1 MCWRDL
7 LKTTQNES
15 LNSGIVCRYA
25 FRFHHFQT
33 WHLFLRLP
41 ANRAIGEG
49 CKRSPIRNRLVG
61 VNKTIWRH
69 SAISRYEYDRLMFA
83 YDLRHHQIPAHKRER
98 GRVARLHALSL
109 SERRSTEN
117 SELADESGPRRA
129 RRLDYQN
136 DQKNRRDDNPKNPN
150 VLSDK
155 HCNQV
160 RIGQGA
166 GVRDHGA
173 SFTDSLRFEVSSHQ
187 Q

>member
-1 MCWRDL
+1 MPIRISLPPFSDMAFVLAPACKSRHWRRL
-7 LKTTQNES
+7 QAES
-15 LNSGIVCRYA
+15 NSQSVCRSQQNNLEA
-25 FRFHHFQT
+25 
-33 WHLFLRLP
+33 LGNIPLRGTTGSCLQMTCGIIRYQP
-41 ANRAIGEG
+41 ASASG
-49 CKRSPIRNRLVG
+49 C
-61 VNKTIWRH
+61 
-69 SAISRYEYDRLMFA
+69 
-83 YDLRHHQIPAHKRER
+83 
-98 GRVARLHALSL
+98 VARLHALSL

-136 DQKNRRDDNPKNPN
+136 DQKNRRNDNPKNPN

>member
-1 MCWRDL
+1 VCWRDL

-69 SAISRYEYDRLMFA
+69 SAISCYEYDRLMFA
-83 YDLRHHQIPAHKRER
+83 YDLRIIRYQPTSASAAAWR
-98 GRVARLHALSL
+98 GFMRSVYRNAEARK
-109 SERRSTEN
+109 T
-117 SELADESGPRRA
+117 
-129 RRLDYQN
+129 
-136 DQKNRRDDNPKNPN
+136 
-150 VLSDK
+150 
-155 HCNQV
+155 
-160 RIGQGA
+160 
-166 GVRDHGA
+166 A
-173 SFTDSLRFEVSSHQ
+173 S
-187 Q
+187 